1 MTVSQ
6 NDEEKNRMNA
16 RNAMTRWETPTFESL
31 RMDAE
36 VGSYQED
43 FEPAREG
50 PAFARAS
57 EGEGTD

>member
-1 MTVSQ
+1 
-6 NDEEKNRMNA
+6 MNA